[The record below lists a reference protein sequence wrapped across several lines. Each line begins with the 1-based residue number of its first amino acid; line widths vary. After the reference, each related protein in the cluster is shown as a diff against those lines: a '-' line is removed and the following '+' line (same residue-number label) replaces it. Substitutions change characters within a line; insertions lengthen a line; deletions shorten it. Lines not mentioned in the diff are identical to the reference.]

1 MGWLKNIF
9 KRDASAN
16 WQRFEPL
23 VAAVAK
29 LEPEM
34 KQLADADFPLTTA
47 KLKARLA
54 AGANLDDLV
63 PEAFALVREAAR
75 RTLGQ
80 RHFDVQ
86 LAGGFTLHQ
95 GQIAEMRTGEGKTL
109 VATLAAFLNALAGQG
124 VHLVTVNDYLAR
136 RDATWMGQIY
146 AFLGLAVGVL
156 NHQSSFLYDAGHS
169 EVDAARDAEGSFR
182 VFYQFLRPVER
193 AAAYGADITY
203 GTNHEFGFDYLRDHL
218 ARTPA
223 EVVASRGYHYAII
236 DEVDSILIDE
246 ARTPL
251 IISAPS
257 GDPENLYGLFAKI
270 AQKLAADT
278 DYTVDEKS
286 KSIALTEEGINHAEK
301 LLGVGDIYSEKGIRY
316 VHHLE
321 TAVRAR
327 ALYLRDRD
335 YVVTKEGEVVIV
347 DEFTGRLQPGR
358 RWSEGLHQAVEAKE
372 GVRVQEESR
381 TLASVTFQNYFKL
394 YKKISGMTGTALTSA
409 EEFRRV
415 YGLETVAIPT
425 NRPSQ
430 RRDENDLVFQT
441 EAGKIR
447 AVARRV
453 KELYQSGQPV
463 LVGTAS
469 IEKNQLVSAA
479 LSREGVPHQ
488 VLNAKNH
495 EAEGTIIAGAG
506 QPRSVVVAT
515 NLAGRGVD
523 IKLGEGVREKGGL
536 FVLGTER
543 HEARRIDNQLRGR
556 AGRQGDPG
564 ATQFYISLEDSLARI
579 FAGDRLKR
587 MMGRFGVPEDEPLT
601 HRLVSRAIENAQT
614 KIEGLNFDLRK
625 HLLDYDDVLNHQ
637 RSLVYNRRQKLL
649 FGGPEAVETFL
660 ADWPSETLPTLAHDL
675 AEAQKAALRP
685 ALLQLLDLLW
695 MEQLDALDHLR
706 NSVRLRAYGQR
717 DPLIEYKREGLAM
730 FKDLGE
736 RLATEAEKLI
746 LKLKETPSLEL
757 KTEAGQPL
765 SRVESHPLAA
775 GFNPLETS
783 PSPQPASSS
792 VVNQGPKIGRNDL
805 CPCGSGLK
813 YKKCGLINAPE
824 HKAN

>member
-54 AGANLDDLV
+54 AGANLEDMV

-109 VATLAAFLNALAGQG
+109 VATLAAYLNALAGQG

>member
-146 AFLGLAVGVL
+146 AFLGLSVGVL

-453 KELYQSGQPV
+453 KELYQSAQPV